1 MNNTNYAFFEEYKRL
16 DKLCCDMYQCSNGVT
31 QYIEDM
37 NTTPFCT
44 VSNWRDDLE
53 QLKRLRHIRND
64 LAHTQ
69 GAFSENLCSQQDID
83 WIHDFYNRILQQTD
97 PLAMRHRLSSPRKP
111 ASAKSKPGAP
121 VSPTLKPPTFSSQ
134 AHTYPSPAPSSTPPS
149 EKDRDGSVFAVII
162 TLLIILILIF
172 LVILGGVFYFS

>member
-1 MNNTNYAFFEEYKRL
+1 
-16 DKLCCDMYQCSNGVT
+16 
-31 QYIEDM
+31 M

-44 VSNWRDDLE
+44 VSNWRNDLE

-111 ASAKSKPGAP
+111 TSAKSKPGAP
-121 VSPTLKPPTFSSQ
+121 VSPTLNPPIF
-134 AHTYPSPAPSSTPPS
+134 PLSPQQ
-149 EKDRDGSVFAVII
+149 
-162 TLLIILILIF
+162 
-172 LVILGGVFYFS
+172 

>member
-1 MNNTNYAFFEEYKRL
+1 MNNINYAFFEEYKRL

-44 VSNWRDDLE
+44 VSNWKDDLE

-83 WIHDFYNRILQQTD
+83 WIHDFYNRSMQQTD
-97 PLAMRHRLSSPRKP
+97 PLAMRHRLSSPQKSV
-111 ASAKSKPGAP
+111 SAKLKPNAP
-121 VSPTLKPPTFSSQ
+121 VSPTLKPPMFSSQ
-134 AHTYPSPAPSSTPPS
+134 PHSYPSPTPSSAPPS
-149 EKDRDGSVFAVII
+149 GKNGDWSVFAVVI
-162 TLLIILILIF
+162 TLLIIFILIF
-172 LVILGGVFYFS
+172 LVIWGGVYYFS